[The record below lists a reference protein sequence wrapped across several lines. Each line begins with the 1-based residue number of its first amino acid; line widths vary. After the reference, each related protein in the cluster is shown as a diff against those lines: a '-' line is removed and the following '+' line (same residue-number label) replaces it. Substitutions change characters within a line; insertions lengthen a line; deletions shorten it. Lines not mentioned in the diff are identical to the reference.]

1 MKTWSCKDVHHVGIT
16 VSDIERSILFYR
28 DLLGMQLVA
37 RRPCVEEGYVAEQ
50 TGYEEVKLSV
60 ASFRVRP
67 DSPNSLEV
75 VQYLNHTA
83 QPASTSTTN
92 LAGPTCVSSL
102 MISPRPTR
110 RCPPKV
116 CAFARPPSR
125 SRRVRTRG
133 EESSICTTR
142 MTTCS
147 RCFSPPSDLRDRHLR
162 AGSRL
167 MTSTRLPWHPATPPC
182 LLRQATSFT
191 SPQ

>member
-1 MKTWSCKDVHHVGIT
+1 MKTWSFKDVHHVGIT

-83 QPASTSTTN
+83 QPASTSTNQPGVTH
-92 LAGPTCVSSL
+92 LCLLVDDLAAAYKALSAEGVRFRSAPVQITAGPNKGGRVIYL
-102 MISPRPTR
+102 YDPDDYVLEMFQPALRSP
-110 RCPPKV
+110 
-116 CAFARPPSR
+116 
-125 SRRVRTRG
+125 
-133 EESSICTTR
+133 
-142 MTTCS
+142 
-147 RCFSPPSDLRDRHLR
+147 
-162 AGSRL
+162 
-167 MTSTRLPWHPATPPC
+167 
-182 LLRQATSFT
+182 
-191 SPQ
+191 